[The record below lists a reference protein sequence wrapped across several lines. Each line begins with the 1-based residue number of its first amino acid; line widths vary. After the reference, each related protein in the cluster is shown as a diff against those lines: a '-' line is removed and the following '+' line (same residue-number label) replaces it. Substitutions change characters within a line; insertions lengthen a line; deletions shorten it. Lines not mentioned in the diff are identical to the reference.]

1 MFANS
6 ARPTKYQMIV
16 KQSEIQEGPQKLR
29 NTVLV
34 AQALLPAGFLQRA
47 ARENPAVE
55 TIPNY
60 CGRL

>member
-1 MFANS
+1 
-6 ARPTKYQMIV
+6 MIV

-29 NTVLV
+29 NTFLV

-47 ARENPAVE
+47 ARENAAVE
-55 TIPNY
+55 TIPDY